1 MESKLES
8 RISLKEGRKDP
19 LGASNHGAKA
29 PAGFLGQAGQM
40 PEAKF
45 TDFESYYDGGTVQE
59 GISIADSQAQTGE
72 HYSQEVE
79 MER

>member
-8 RISLKEGRKDP
+8 RISLKDGKKDP
-19 LGASNHGAKA
+19 LGASNPNVKT
-29 PAGFLGQAGQM
+29 PTGFLGQVG
-40 PEAKF
+40 EAKF